1 MTKSIVA
8 VVGSTGAQAGGL
20 VDAILASNDFALRA
34 ITRKPDS
41 YKGKGLAARGAE
53 VVAADLDDE
62 ASLVKAFAGAHGAFC
77 VTNFYE
83 HFSVEK
89 EQAQARNLANAAK
102 KAGVEHAIWSTL
114 EDTRKRVPLDDPRMP
129 TLHGKYKVPQH
140 DGKGDS
146 DRFFRDA
153 GVPTTFLLTS
163 FYWDNL
169 LSPGMAPRSSGMGPK
184 SPGMAPRK
192 GDDGKLGIVLPMAD
206 KKLAGIAVVDI
217 GRSAFGIFKR
227 PDLIDKTVGVMGE
240 ALTGDEMAAQLSR
253 ALGKEVVYRYVPPEL
268 FRAFGFPGAEELG
281 NMFQYYRDF
290 ADECMAARDVSLVRQ
305 LDPQLQTFAQFLE
318 LNARKIPLE

>member
-1 MTKSIVA
+1 MTKPIVA

-20 VDAILASNDFALRA
+20 VDAILASNDFAVRA

-41 YKGKGLAARGAE
+41 DKGKALAARGAE

-77 VTNFYE
+77 VTNFWE

-102 KAGVEHAIWSTL
+102 KAGVKHAIWSTL

-129 TLHGKYKVPQH
+129 TLYGKYKVPQH
-140 DGKGDS
+140 DGKGES

-169 LSPGMAPRSSGMGPK
+169 LSPGMAPK
-184 SPGMAPRK
+184 K
-192 GDDGKLGIVLPMAD
+192 GDDGKLGIVLPTSD

-240 ALTGDEMAAQLSR
+240 ALTGDEMAAQMSR
-253 ALGKEVVYRYVPPEL
+253 ALGKEIVYRYVSPEVY
-268 FRAFGFPGAEELG
+268 RSFGFPGADDLG

-290 ADECMAARDVSLVRQ
+290 ADEFTAARDVSLVRQ
-305 LDPQLQTFAQFLE
+305 LNPQLQTFAQFLE